1 MNRLTSYKSTHLAHY
16 QWPIRPTAAAL
27 LLGLVVGC
35 STQIT
40 EETVQAPVVQE
51 FQFQV
56 INHETPRQEGRK
68 VNLFLR
74 YRYRQDLA
82 TTEYP
87 DWAKVHTA
95 APKFLR
101 VRPSQPQDEYWEVL
115 NERLVRD
122 LYSSFPLVGIVS
134 RLQVQPV
141 EHPKSQETKPIIY
154 SSITTL
160 GEVNPIVTPQGFTM

>member
-1 MNRLTSYKSTHLAHY
+1 MNRLTLYKSIHLAHGR
-16 QWPIRPTAAAL
+16 WAIRPTAAVL
-27 LLGLVVGC
+27 LLGLIGGC

-40 EETVQAPVVQE
+40 EEPVQAPVVQE

-56 INHETPRQEGRK
+56 INHQTPRQEGRK
-68 VNLFLR
+68 INLFLR

-95 APKFLR
+95 AVKFLR
-101 VRPSQPQDEYWEVL
+101 VRPSHPQDEYWEVL
-115 NERLVRD
+115 NEGLVRD

-134 RLQVQPV
+134 QLQVQPV
-141 EHPKSQETKPIIY
+141 EHPKSQQTKPVIY

-160 GEVNPIVTPQGFTM
+160 GEVSPIVTPQEFRM